1 MLRLCHPTRTRGNSH
16 AGSIGRAMR
25 SAWSL
30 SEGRAVL
37 AAQRMGRRGEM
48 LSAER
53 VSRSAILRRTWKGFT
68 MKASQLK
75 INLRPGSKLSEH
87 FTNRRDCYKVV
98 EIDNVLGYV
107 VSSGGRESAAC
118 VYPLYRADIHVKVG
132 KTWHI
137 VSSYEQGER
146 LNDYTFYMDYEG
158 CTFATI
164 ASQAISALEERH
176 RIKPLAPKAAS
187 SKKTP
192 SRKKTRKKAA
202 GNQRGVARRAD
213 HHPP

>member
-1 MLRLCHPTRTRGNSH
+1 M
-16 AGSIGRAMR
+16 
-25 SAWSL
+25 
-30 SEGRAVL
+30 L
-37 AAQRMGRRGEM
+37 AAQRVGRRGEM
-48 LSAER
+48 QSAER
-53 VSRSAILRRTWKGFT
+53 VPRSAILRRTWKGFT

-107 VSSGGRESAAC
+107 VSSGGRESAAY

-164 ASQAISALEERH
+164 ASQAISALQERH
-176 RIKPLAPKAAS
+176 RLKQLAPKAAS
-187 SKKTP
+187 SKTTP
-192 SRKKTRKKAA
+192 SLKKTGKKTRKKTA
-202 GNQRGVARRAD
+202 GNQRGAARRARRPRRAD
-213 HHPP
+213 HHLE